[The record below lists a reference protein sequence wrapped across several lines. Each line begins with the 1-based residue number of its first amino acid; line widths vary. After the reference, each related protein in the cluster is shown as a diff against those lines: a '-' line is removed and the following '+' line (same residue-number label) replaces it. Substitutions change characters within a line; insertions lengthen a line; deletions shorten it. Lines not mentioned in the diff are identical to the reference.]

1 VARRPVVH
9 PAAAGRTSRAG
20 AFEKD
25 SLMKPSLVVLAL
37 AVSLAAM
44 PALAAET
51 NTGPS
56 TPLPPSAPD
65 SDGNRHVNP
74 VPPDTSGA
82 DQMDKSGAAEPGA
95 TGSSSGSSGTSG
107 PYNPAPAP
115 GTAPAPR

>member
-1 VARRPVVH
+1 MR
-9 PAAAGRTSRAG
+9 
-20 AFEKD
+20 
-25 SLMKPSLVVLAL
+25 PSLVVLAL
-37 AVSLAAM
+37 AASLAAM

-56 TPLPPSAPD
+56 TPLPPSTLD
-65 SDGNRHVNP
+65 SDSNHHVNP
-74 VPPDTSGA
+74 VAPPDASGA
-82 DQMDKSGAAEPGA
+82 NQMDKSGAAEPGA